1 MKIKNILLAPALALA
16 LALVNF
22 VHAGDPDNYAAE
34 SEAAMAAAGE
44 VIFNHHCRACHSAD
58 SSKNTFGPQLHGVLN
73 RKAGSLPRY
82 VYSDALKNS
91 GITWND
97 KKLRQWI
104 NANDL
109 LVPGTRMRHV
119 NINDEAAQDY
129 LIAFLKTLK

>member
-1 MKIKNILLAPALALA
+1 MKVKNILLAPALALA
-16 LALVNF
+16 LVN
-22 VHAGDPDNYAAE
+22 VAHADDPDNYAND
-34 SEAAMAAAGE
+34 SQAAMAAAGE
-44 VIFNHHCRACHSAD
+44 IIFNHNCRACHSAD
-58 SSKNTFGPQLHGVLN
+58 SSKNTYGPRLHGVVG

-82 VYSDALKNS
+82 QYSDALINS
-91 GITWND
+91 RITWNE

-109 LVPGTRMRHV
+109 LVPGTRMRHI